1 MDNLPEKLR
10 FYRHT
15 RGWSQEQ
22 LARYIGVS
30 LNTVNRWESRKSQPS
45 PLAVE
50 RLSVLLGDLLFREQ
64 TRFQ

>member
-1 MDNLPEKLR
+1 MDNLPDKLR
-10 FYRHT
+10 FYRHA

-30 LNTVNRWESRKSQPS
+30 LNTVNRWESSKSQPS
-45 PLAVE
+45 PLALE

-64 TRFQ
+64 TRF